1 MRQRRSAG
9 YTLIE
14 LLVVLAI
21 LALAFALV
29 LPAVLRA
36 RIGDQPL
43 QSLVERARAA
53 AAARGEII
61 YLRIESTGAW
71 HMTGGGSAL
80 EGDSAGG
87 RIPPVASVPVTL
99 LVAPSGSCAFD
110 VRSAGAARL
119 IALDPLTC
127 TLRPPPRPTSS

>member
-1 MRQRRSAG
+1 M
-9 YTLIE
+9 
-14 LLVVLAI
+14 VLAI

-43 QSLVERARAA
+43 QSLVECARAA

-61 YLRIESTGAW
+61 YLRIEPTGVW
-71 HMTGGGSAL
+71 HMVGGGSPL
-80 EGDSAGG
+80 EGDSASG
-87 RIPPVASVPVTL
+87 RIAPVAAMPLTL

-110 VRSAGAARL
+110 VRSAAAAGR
-119 IALDPLTC
+119 IAIDPLTC
-127 TLRPPPRPTSS
+127 TLRLPARSTSS